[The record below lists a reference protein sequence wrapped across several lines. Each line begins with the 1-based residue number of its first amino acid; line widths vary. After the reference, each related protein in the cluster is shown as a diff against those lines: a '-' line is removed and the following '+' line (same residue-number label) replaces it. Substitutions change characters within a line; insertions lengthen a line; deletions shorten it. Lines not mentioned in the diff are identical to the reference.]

1 MKSLYAPL
9 RIDFA
14 GGWIDLPEFSEHF
27 PGYVANLAIKPH
39 VSLSETG
46 IDFSPYKPR
55 GGVSSSTGAIILESL
70 KLISDHSLNSKV
82 YATPAEFAE
91 SIFRWENSM
100 INFKIGR
107 QDQYAIVLGGINCL
121 RFGKDRFHSTDFEIE
136 NHIFERNDKI
146 NDLEKSL
153 ILVHSGVQR
162 EAQNIVEVVR
172 RNVASKEQKYLTA
185 LKDIADCGTRAVR
198 AIQSSDF
205 QSLAGI
211 MSDNWDA
218 QKRFSP
224 EATSPE
230 IDQIYETLLKN
241 GALGG
246 KLCGA
251 GAGGYFVF
259 YCNDREKVIREA
271 ERLNLQTIIPEFE
284 MRDVLT
290 LNNLNP

>member
-1 MKSLYAPL
+1 MSNLIAPL

-14 GGWIDLPEFSEHF
+14 GGWIDLPEFSQIF
-27 PGYVANLAIKPH
+27 PGYVVNVAVKPY
-39 VSLSETG
+39 VQLTDRGVNFE
-46 IDFSPYKPR
+46 PYKPR
-55 GGVSSSTGAIILESL
+55 GGVSSSTGAIVLEAL
-70 KLISDHSLNSKV
+70 KLISDHSLNSRV

-107 QDQYAIVLGGINCL
+107 QDQYAIVLGGINSL
-121 RFGKDRFHSTDFEIE
+121 RFGRDRFHLSDFEIE
-136 NHIFERNDKI
+136 AHISERDDNV
-146 NDLEKSL
+146 NQLEKKL
-153 ILVHSGVQR
+153 LLVHSGVQR

-172 RNVASKEQKYLTA
+172 RNISSGKEKYLSA
-185 LKDIADCGTRAVR
+185 LMDIAQCGTRAAHAVNTGNFYEL
-198 AIQSSDF
+198 S
-205 QSLAGI
+205 GI

-224 EATSPE
+224 EATSSE
-230 IDQIYETLLKN
+230 IDTLYETMLSN
-241 GALGG
+241 GASGG

-251 GAGGYFVF
+251 GGGGYFVF
-259 YCNDREKVIREA
+259 YCTDREKVIRKANE
-271 ERLNLQTIIPEFE
+271 LNLQVIVPEFE